1 MAVEGDGRGREESCR
16 LAITVFSLAGED
28 WESFCVNQPAF
39 PVRPTCL
46 GGQSRSHL
54 ADGQYLTVARASRT
68 NHWRTP
74 LPSSRVLAA
83 DNVQRYSMII
93 PYFIS
98 VTATVLMRKK
108 NTAEERRRS
117 SANTVHVSGDP
128 RLELREGPR
137 WTAQRGRATTVMH
150 AWNPSRGRRDP

>member
-16 LAITVFSLAGED
+16 LAITAFSLAGAN
-28 WESFCVNQPAF
+28 WESFWFNQPAF

-54 ADGQYLTVARASRT
+54 ADGQYLTVARARRT

-74 LPSSRVLAA
+74 LPSRQVLAEDNVNGILYFINVNATLGTDEKENTEQDRRRKLCKHGACLWQSAPDASRV
-83 DNVQRYSMII
+83 
-93 PYFIS
+93 F
-98 VTATVLMRKK
+98 VLD
-108 NTAEERRRS
+108 S
-117 SANTVHVSGDP
+117 
-128 RLELREGPR
+128 
-137 WTAQRGRATTVMH
+137 GRATTVMH